1 MKKLTFWEKIDGVF
15 GIGTFLLLL
24 LMDLVFL
31 LPTVALF
38 HYDLARKDQ
47 IEHLSR
53 ISRTNDRLINEVIR
67 PEIETKYKT
76 KAFRV
81 KSRFNSASV
90 RVETDGAGQ
99 YAGITEDF
107 LELTAYADTVDFRRD
122 RLTPEE
128 RADSTSYLQLEY
140 VLEFDHGSEDGGVT
154 VFCTN
159 RHRHSSWDT
168 AWHTHE
174 LWRERRAVPEV
185 SEPILE
191 QNALN

>member
-1 MKKLTFWEKIDGVF
+1 MKKLSFWEKIDGIF
-15 GIGTFLLLL
+15 GIGTFVLLLL
-24 LMDLVFL
+24 LDLPFL
-31 LPTVALF
+31 LVPLML
-38 HYDLARKDQ
+38 HRYDAARTAR
-47 IEHLSR
+47 IE
-53 ISRTNDRLINEVIR
+53 RTEGAADRLVNKFIR

-76 KAFRV
+76 KAFRA
-81 KSRFNSASV
+81 KSRLGIASV

-99 YAGITEDF
+99 YAGITEDI

-140 VLEFDHGSEDGGVT
+140 VLEFDHNTEDGGFT
-154 VFCTN
+154 VFCANGHGHPFYSTP
-159 RHRHSSWDT
+159 
-168 AWHTHE
+168 WHTSE
-174 LWRERRAVPEV
+174 LWKERRAAPSA